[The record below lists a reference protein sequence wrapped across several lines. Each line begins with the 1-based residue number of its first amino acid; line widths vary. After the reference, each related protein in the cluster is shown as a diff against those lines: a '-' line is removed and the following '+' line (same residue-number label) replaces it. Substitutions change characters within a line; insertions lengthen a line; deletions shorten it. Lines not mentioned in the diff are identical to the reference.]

1 MSPLGSENLLVI
13 MWPES
18 FGGFTFDLGP
28 LFQAL
33 LWSLMYNAYGTLKL
47 VSEVFDVKTYL
58 KPHSINVLMGSCL
71 TLETTFKV

>member
-1 MSPLGSENLLVI
+1 MEIKQYKSISYGIIFFLFFTLGSENLLVI

-18 FGGFTFDLGP
+18 FGAFTFDLGP

-47 VSEVFDVKTYL
+47 VSEVRF
-58 KPHSINVLMGSCL
+58 LM
-71 TLETTFKV
+71 